1 MGRGKNYLTT
11 TCLVHFMYD
20 DIRFEHHL
28 RGITIAAIPNGR
40 LQDRYNPTVDE
51 GIGLVGRNAPSL
63 DEDFRVRVSF
73 SRLRLRAAWR
83 VQTLNYDEIT
93 QECTGSWQL

>member
-1 MGRGKNYLTT
+1 
-11 TCLVHFMYD
+11 MYD